1 MTNLDFFKA
10 YSANELKA
18 TYDII
23 AALPADN
30 LQYKPHPVN
39 RTAYEI
45 AEHIVAHVYDLDV
58 IANNAQCD
66 ERLKHD
72 FDNPKQLADEMKR
85 LWEKALDSLN
95 EMSNEQWENEPIELL
110 IEGKSFITLPRMHM
124 MWFFHNDIIHH
135 RGQLSAYIRPMGGK
149 NPAVYGYSADTV

>member
-1 MTNLDFFKA
+1 MTNLEFFKA

-72 FDNPKQLADEMKR
+72 FDNPKQLADEMKG
-85 LWEKALDSLN
+85 LWEK
-95 EMSNEQWENEPIELL
+95 
-110 IEGKSFITLPRMHM
+110 H
-124 MWFFHNDIIHH
+124 
-135 RGQLSAYIRPMGGK
+135 
-149 NPAVYGYSADTV
+149 

>member
-39 RTAYEI
+39 RTAY
-45 AEHIVAHVYDLDV
+45 
-58 IANNAQCD
+58 
-66 ERLKHD
+66 
-72 FDNPKQLADEMKR
+72 
-85 LWEKALDSLN
+85 
-95 EMSNEQWENEPIELL
+95 
-110 IEGKSFITLPRMHM
+110 
-124 MWFFHNDIIHH
+124 
-135 RGQLSAYIRPMGGK
+135 
-149 NPAVYGYSADTV
+149 

>member
-1 MTNLDFFKA
+1 
-10 YSANELKA
+10 
-18 TYDII
+18 
-23 AALPADN
+23 
-30 LQYKPHPVN
+30 
-39 RTAYEI
+39 
-45 AEHIVAHVYDLDV
+45 
-58 IANNAQCD
+58 
-66 ERLKHD
+66 
-72 FDNPKQLADEMKR
+72 MKG

>member
-1 MTNLDFFKA
+1 M
-10 YSANELKA
+10 
-18 TYDII
+18 
-23 AALPADN
+23 
-30 LQYKPHPVN
+30 N

-72 FDNPKQLADEMKR
+72 FEKPQQLADEMKG